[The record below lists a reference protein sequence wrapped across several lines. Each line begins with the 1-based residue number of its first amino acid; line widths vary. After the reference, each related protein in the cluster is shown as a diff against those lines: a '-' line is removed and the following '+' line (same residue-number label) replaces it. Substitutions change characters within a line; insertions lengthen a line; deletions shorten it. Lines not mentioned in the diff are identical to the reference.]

1 MWYRL
6 NMDLGN
12 PLRWDHIGKMF
23 GQEEWLQQDFDVMS
37 GRAREAAFL
46 EYFTKSVGAV
56 HKRVFEMTY
65 SPEDRIAG
73 FEKRRKYHL
82 VHFSNHPSAALAMRE
97 VMHRAG
103 DELKKLHPQSN
114 QASFDFI
121 EGDRNEISDLKK
133 VLRDRF
139 TSGRQVTFHQILLE
153 TVDLDFVESH
163 FREALKEMEQQ
174 GAVRIE
180 RLQSKKTG
188 VANKDVILFM

>member
-1 MWYRL
+1 
-6 NMDLGN
+6 
-12 PLRWDHIGKMF
+12 
-23 GQEEWLQQDFDVMS
+23 
-37 GRAREAAFL
+37 
-46 EYFTKSVGAV
+46 
-56 HKRVFEMTY
+56 
-65 SPEDRIAG
+65 
-73 FEKRRKYHL
+73 
-82 VHFSNHPSAALAMRE
+82 
-97 VMHRAG
+97 MHRAG